1 MEKWELAFEDYQ
13 LGMKYKDIASKYDV
27 SINTVKSWKSRKWND
42 LSPVA
47 PKEKGCTPKKKVA
60 NFREVPKAV
69 VELSNDEELSE
80 QHKNFCL
87 LLIKYK
93 YNQTKAYQEAFGCN
107 YNSAKTNASRLI
119 ARTDIKK
126 HVDALKLELRS
137 KVFIDT
143 QDIVK
148 EYEAQYGADIK
159 DYLKFGR
166 KEIEV
171 IDEVGNVTVKEVNYV
186 DFNESNEVD
195 GTLVKSVRMGKDG
208 PVVELYDKQKAM
220 DQLIKLL
227 PKESSGSGNIT
238 IVDEWSG
245 NDG

>member
-47 PKEKGCTPKKKVA
+47 PKDKGCTPKKKVA

-69 VELSNDEELSE
+69 IEISKADELSE
-80 QHKNFCL
+80 QQKTFCL

-93 YNQTKAYQEAFGCN
+93 YNQTKAYQEAYDCD
-107 YNSAKTNASRLI
+107 YNSAKANAARLI
-119 ARTDIKK
+119 AKDTVKK
-126 HVDALKLELRS
+126 HVEALKLELRS
-137 KVFIDT
+137 KVFIDA

-148 EYEAQYGADIK
+148 EYEAQYSADVT
-159 DYLKFGR
+159 DYVKFGR
-166 KEIEV
+166 KEIEIV
-171 IDEVGNVTVKEVNYV
+171 DEVGNVTTKEVNYV
-186 DFNESNEVD
+186 DFNESDEVD